1 MQLYHFAILQSC
13 SCVILQ
19 FCNCRELIRRTWG
32 SAFQLDMVKGK
43 LVFVVGT
50 FDNEDLQSKVVFLIM
65 WRWSSK
71 LWSKLCSN

>member
-1 MQLYHFAILQSC
+1 MQF
-13 SCVILQ
+13 
-19 FCNCRELIRRTWG
+19 CRELIRRTWG

-50 FDNEDLQSKVVFLIM
+50 LDNEDLQSKVVCKVVFLIM

>member
-1 MQLYHFAILQSC
+1 MQF
-13 SCVILQ
+13 
-19 FCNCRELIRRTWG
+19 CRELIRRTWG
-32 SAFQLDMVKGK
+32 SAFQLEMVKGK

-71 LWSKLCSN
+71 LSSKMCSN

>member
-1 MQLYHFAILQSC
+1 MKLCNFAIM
-13 SCVILQ
+13 Q
-19 FCNCRELIRRTWG
+19 FCRELIRRTWG

-71 LWSKLCSN
+71 LWSKLC

>member
-1 MQLYHFAILQSC
+1 MQF
-13 SCVILQ
+13 
-19 FCNCRELIRRTWG
+19 CRELIRRTWG
-32 SAFQLDMVKGK
+32 STFQLELVKGK

-50 FDNEDLQSKVVFLIM
+50 FNNGDLQSKVVFLIM